1 MVFYFKIKQVHDL
14 FELDGF
20 TNTRKTQNFGYKKT
34 TNVQFISFSMNEI
47 NRKLKNLLS
56 PTPPHNKA
64 QPVELNLNG

>member
-1 MVFYFKIKQVHDL
+1 MVFYFKIKQIHDL

-20 TNTRKTQNFGYKKT
+20 TNTRKIQNFGYKKT
-34 TNVQFISFSMNEI
+34 INVQFISFSMNEI

-56 PTPPHNKA
+56 PSPPLNKD